1 MRPCKIFYQN
11 PCSDRAKWKFNSRR
25 QPPRIGIEESGSS
38 YGIEFWKEP
47 VEETFRQFR
56 YMLSYSLSSR
66 IEHKNTKTTMIS
78 GNFSIQL
85 EFCLVEHDIR
95 IIHELLCT
103 IYLENLH
110 YFKDI
115 FYSTTNYF
123 FKYKL
128 YNYLVCQFLKF
139 CLEILIVCRS
149 SFISD
154 KGYFLYKMRS
164 QIKNFTI
171 RNKKK

>member
-1 MRPCKIFYQN
+1 M
-11 PCSDRAKWKFNSRR
+11 
-25 QPPRIGIEESGSS
+25 
-38 YGIEFWKEP
+38 
-47 VEETFRQFR
+47 
-56 YMLSYSLSSR
+56 
-66 IEHKNTKTTMIS
+66 
-78 GNFSIQL
+78 QL

-103 IYLENLH
+103 IYLENVH

-123 FKYKL
+123 FKCKL